1 MSPPERSTRV
11 YARAVTRTVK
21 RDSYHHGDLRETLL
35 TACLR
40 LIGTEGIGAVSLR
53 RVAREAGVS
62 PGAPYHHFADRAA
75 LLGALAGRG
84 FALLA
89 ADLTAVREKTDDPVT
104 ALTEITDA
112 YVAFAIDHPAYF
124 RLMFRPELS
133 QPDKD
138 AEAEQ
143 AGEAAFAALADTVAD
158 CVRVGAL
165 PADSTGVL
173 TVAVWSLGHGI
184 ASLWLDGQ
192 LDKRSTE
199 LHTSAREVATQVSR
213 LITTLLAGD
222 RQKEGATKFTNPETG

>member
-1 MSPPERSTRV
+1 M
-11 YARAVTRTVK
+11 K

-40 LIGTEGIGAVSLR
+40 LIETEGIGTVSLR

-89 ADLTAVREKTDDPVT
+89 ADLTAVRESTDDPVT
-104 ALTEITDA
+104 ALTGITDA

-133 QPDKD
+133 QPEKD
-138 AEAEQ
+138 AGAAE

-173 TVAVWSLGHGI
+173 TIAVWSLGHGI

-192 LDKRSTE
+192 LDKRSAD
-199 LHTSAREVATQVSR
+199 LHTSARSVATQVSR

-222 RQKEGATKFTNPETG
+222 RKKEPAAGFTNPQNG

>member
-1 MSPPERSTRV
+1 
-11 YARAVTRTVK
+11 VK

-89 ADLTAVREKTDDPVT
+89 AELTAAREKTDDPVT

-222 RQKEGATKFTNPETG
+222 RKKEGATKFTTPETG

>member
-1 MSPPERSTRV
+1 M
-11 YARAVTRTVK
+11 K
-21 RDSYHHGDLRETLL
+21 RESYHHGDLREALL

-40 LIGTEGIGAVSLR
+40 LIETEGIGAVSLR

-62 PGAPYHHFADRAA
+62 PGAPYHHFADRAT

-89 ADLTAVREKTDDPVT
+89 GDLTAVREKTDDPVT
-104 ALTEITDA
+104 ALTEVTDA

-138 AEAEQ
+138 AEAEKS
-143 AGEAAFAALADTVAD
+143 GEMAFAVLSDTVAD
-158 CVRVGAL
+158 CVRIGAL

-192 LDKRSTE
+192 LDKRSAE
-199 LHTSAREVATQVSR
+199 LDTSARTVATQVSR
-213 LITTLLAGD
+213 LITTLLAGNRKKD
-222 RQKEGATKFTNPETG
+222 PIAGFTAGESG

>member
-1 MSPPERSTRV
+1 M
-11 YARAVTRTVK
+11 K
-21 RDSYHHGDLRETLL
+21 RESYHHGDLRETLL

-133 QPDKD
+133 QPGKD

-158 CVRVGAL
+158 CVRIGAL

-222 RQKEGATKFTNPETG
+222 RKKEGATKFTTTETG